1 MPNHCYQQV
10 RVEGP
15 HYLVS
20 MLYNGLTENG
30 YNPHNGGRALNPQF
44 CQLVCPMPFEQ
55 WQAPKAKWQGFEVEG
70 WYDWR
75 VNNWGT
81 KWEVVDVE
89 IDVEMEKVPSAKA
102 DEEKFFSADT
112 QMWFEFRCWT
122 AWGPPTPV
130 WDKLQKMGVRIN
142 ATYQDEG
149 GMFEGEYI
157 DGSDTTWTPEDEEE
171 MEDA

>member
-10 RVEGP
+10 RIEGP

-30 YNPHNGGRALNPQF
+30 YDPHRGGRAKNPQF

-55 WQAPKAKWQGFEVEG
+55 WQAPKAKWRQFNVEG

-81 KWEVVDVE
+81 KWDVCEVE
-89 IDVEMEKVPSAKA
+89 ID
-102 DEEKFFSADT
+102 EEIANDQGRFLFDADT
-112 QMWFEFRCWT
+112 RSWFEFRCWT
-122 AWGPPTPV
+122 AWGPPVPV
-130 WDKLQKMGVRIN
+130 WDKLHELGVKVH

-149 GMFEGEYI
+149 GMFEGEYV
-157 DGSDTTWTPEDEEE
+157 DGQDASWEPEFEEE
-171 MEDA
+171 A

>member
-10 RVEGP
+10 RIEGP
-15 HYLVS
+15 HYLVRQ
-20 MLYNGLTENG
+20 LWDGLTENG
-30 YNPHNGGRALNPQF
+30 YDPYNGGSAKNPQF

-55 WQAPKAKWQGFEVEG
+55 WQAPKAKWQGFDVEG

-81 KWEVVDVE
+81 KWDVVDVE
-89 IDVEMEKVPSAKA
+89 IDEELSTETVEEFT
-102 DEEKFFSADT
+102 EDT
-112 QMWFEFRCWT
+112 KSWFEFRCWT
-122 AWGPPTPV
+122 AWGPPVPV
-130 WDKLQKMGVRIN
+130 WDKLHSMGVKVH

-157 DGSDTTWTPEDEEE
+157 DGSDSTWEPEEKVSGH
-171 MEDA
+171 A